1 MPLFAPSMA
10 IIGGVSDSM
19 PPEAL
24 LADYPDGI
32 RAAAETL
39 RAIVRRAVPSSIERV
54 RGGWRLIG
62 YEVPVGRRSRYF
74 AYIAPERIHV
84 HLGFEYG
91 AWMADP
97 DGLLEGA
104 HLGLKK
110 VRFTTF
116 TAGQPVPTKALEAL
130 TREALRVSLLSSS
143 ERVGL
148 AFDREWAAVDPGP
161 R

>member
-1 MPLFAPSMA
+1 MPTIDTIPAAVF
-10 IIGGVSDSM
+10 
-19 PPEAL
+19 

-39 RAIVRRAVPSSIERV
+39 RAIVRRAVPDAIERV
-54 RGGWRLIG
+54 RVGWRLIG
-62 YEVPVGRRSRYF
+62 YEVPVGRRTRYF

-97 DGLLEGA
+97 DGLLQGA
-104 HLGLKK
+104 HLGLRK

-116 TAGQPVPTKALEAL
+116 EAGDPIPAAHLEAL
-130 TREALRVSLLSSS
+130 IDEAVRVALMA
-143 ERVGL
+143 R
-148 AFDREWAAVDPGP
+148 ADRFARALDLEWEPDRKGS
-161 R
+161 